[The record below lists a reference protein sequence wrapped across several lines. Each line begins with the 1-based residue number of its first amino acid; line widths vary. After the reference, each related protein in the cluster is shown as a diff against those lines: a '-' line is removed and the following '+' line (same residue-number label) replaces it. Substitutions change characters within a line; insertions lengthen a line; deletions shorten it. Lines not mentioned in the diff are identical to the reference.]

1 MGLAWPREGS
11 VPRPRATATGWGP
24 GGTHRGTSGP
34 RLPGSRA
41 RLWLVPLLPDPQDER
56 QETQTKSHT
65 NSLMAG
71 ETVGSSRGQVA
82 PELHL
87 ARTVPRQPGRS
98 EEGGG
103 VCGRASTWPFTTR
116 PLGVGKGR
124 RPCRGPARAVPAAGR
139 RLGWNRGEEPVS
151 GEPVVFSRRGPD
163 GLHRPVSC
171 TTISLPSRG
180 GGLSPSLGSGLVTC
194 GTVPRDLCRKD
205 GEAGCPPGELWAT
218 RSEVTLMRPPCWAG
232 A

>member
-1 MGLAWPREGS
+1 M
-11 VPRPRATATGWGP
+11 
-24 GGTHRGTSGP
+24 
-34 RLPGSRA
+34 
-41 RLWLVPLLPDPQDER
+41 PLLPDPQVER

-87 ARTVPRQPGRS
+87 ARTLPRQPGRS

-124 RPCRGPARAVPAAGR
+124 RLCSAEA
-139 RLGWNRGEEPVS
+139 RLGLSLQLAGGWGGMGGEEPVS

>member
-1 MGLAWPREGS
+1 MCAGERARGRS
-11 VPRPRATATGWGP
+11 RPAPWGWGRD
-24 GGTHRGTSGP
+24 GGP
-34 RLPGSRA
+34 AEA
-41 RLWLVPLLPDPQDER
+41 RLGL
-56 QETQTKSHT
+56 
-65 NSLMAG
+65 SLQLAG
-71 ETVGSSRGQVA
+71 GW
-82 PELHL
+82 
-87 ARTVPRQPGRS
+87 
-98 EEGGG
+98 GGMG
-103 VCGRASTWPFTTR
+103 
-116 PLGVGKGR
+116 
-124 RPCRGPARAVPAAGR
+124 
-139 RLGWNRGEEPVS
+139 GEEPVS
-151 GEPVVFSRRGPD
+151 REPVVFSRRGPD

>member
-1 MGLAWPREGS
+1 MCAGERARGRS
-11 VPRPRATATGWGP
+11 RPAPWGWGRD
-24 GGTHRGTSGP
+24 GGP
-34 RLPGSRA
+34 AEA
-41 RLWLVPLLPDPQDER
+41 RLGL
-56 QETQTKSHT
+56 
-65 NSLMAG
+65 SLQLAG
-71 ETVGSSRGQVA
+71 GW
-82 PELHL
+82 
-87 ARTVPRQPGRS
+87 
-98 EEGGG
+98 GGMG
-103 VCGRASTWPFTTR
+103 
-116 PLGVGKGR
+116 
-124 RPCRGPARAVPAAGR
+124 
-139 RLGWNRGEEPVS
+139 GEEPVS

-218 RSEVTLMRPPCWAG
+218 RSEVTLMRPPWREPRPPGDARCGRSDHGHSEATASITEGKCPQVIRDVRSPWAI